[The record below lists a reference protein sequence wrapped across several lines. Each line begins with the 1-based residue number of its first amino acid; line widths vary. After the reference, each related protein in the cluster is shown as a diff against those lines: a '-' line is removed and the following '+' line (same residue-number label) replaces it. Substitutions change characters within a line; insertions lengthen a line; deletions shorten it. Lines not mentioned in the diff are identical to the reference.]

1 MGANVTGTPSLEETS
16 EVWKAN
22 LKEPDLAP
30 GEFYAAYESLTD
42 HLEKRYPRRRGQDPA
57 CYVRGDC
64 FGDKTQ
70 YIDFYRP
77 EIIGLEFLK
86 YLQHWLRSY
95 GEYDWRI
102 LVATE
107 LGNSESVMVYPN
119 VIRTCRKYERNLEKS
134 LTLFVKKMRE
144 RDKQFEQSQRKSPA
158 RRPRTR
164 GKRQA

>member
-1 MGANVTGTPSLEETS
+1 MSAYVTGTLSLEESS

-22 LKEPDLAP
+22 LKEPDLAQ

-42 HLEKRYPRRRGQDPA
+42 HLAKRYPRRKEEEPA

-77 EIIGLEFLK
+77 EIITLEFLE
-86 YLQHWLRSY
+86 YLQKWLRSY
-95 GEYDWRI
+95 GNDDWRI

-119 VIRTCRKYERNLEKS
+119 VIRTGKKYERNLEKS

-144 RDKQFEQSQRKSPA
+144 RDEQFEQSQRKSQA

-164 GKRQA
+164 GKRQE